1 MAKVYL
7 SAKSPELLT
16 RTWGELIQLMAEGY
30 SGPTAIRWKKFQI
43 SAPMRMLADFPIYQT
58 EATHFLAV
66 LNHKKAGVSTNV
78 WLRILHNRALDLGW
92 LLAPVMPKR
101 AWPKIQHGVRRAI
114 TAKEHEKILAS
125 EQMLDYALFFK
136 LLWETGGSQSD
147 VAHLNAEDIDWSALR
162 LFYTRRKLAKRGGG
176 RAFLAV
182 GPKME
187 AVLRQLPST
196 GPLFPRLRLL
206 GEDERAS
213 HFRKV
218 CLRVEVSRRVCY
230 FKAPSFAETNTSSIR
245 LSRSLLCAAGI
256 RKFSSPSR
264 QY

>member
-1 MAKVYL
+1 
-7 SAKSPELLT
+7 
-16 RTWGELIQLMAEGY
+16 
-30 SGPTAIRWKKFQI
+30 
-43 SAPMRMLADFPIYQT
+43 MLADFPIYQT

-114 TAKEHEKILAS
+114 TAKEHENILAS

-218 CLRVEVSRRVCY
+218 CLLFSLAIRQRSRICFVEISP
-230 FKAPSFAETNTSSIR
+230 ASSTMMTLFLIR
-245 LSRSLLCAAGI
+245 CC
-256 RKFSSPSR
+256 SPSLTSNCCNVSAWIASNAP
-264 QY
+264 